1 MKNSIIIYSLSFIL
15 FACGTAAQL
24 YQPVEA
30 DVKNV
35 TAKGTVTDLASLQQG
50 YKLFEQHCTKCHG
63 LTPPPRKSPEQ
74 WNHILSKMFPKTK
87 MTEQEKTLVQNYIL
101 ARR

>member
-1 MKNSIIIYSLSFIL
+1 MKKPIVIYSLSAIL
-15 FACGTAAQL
+15 FACGTTTQL

-30 DVKNV
+30 DVQ
-35 TAKGTVTDLASLQQG
+35 TAKTQGTVTDLVSLQQG
-50 YKLFEQHCTKCHG
+50 YKLYQQHCTHCHG
-63 LTPPPRKSPEQ
+63 LTPPPRKSTEQ